1 MTKIRNTKTR
11 RLLTA
16 GGIIAAGAL
25 ALTGCSAAGAGETLK
40 NGDEKALN
48 IAVFNGWDEG
58 IAASELWKAV
68 LDDEGYD
75 VKLTYADVVPVYT
88 GISEGDYDLLL
99 DSWLPTTHKDQFE
112 RFGDKL
118 VDLGSWYDNAKLT
131 IAVNEDAPIKTIDEL
146 VENADKFGNRIVGI
160 EAGAGLTKQVQ
171 NNVFPDYKIGDKL
184 KLVTSSTPAM
194 LGELKAATA
203 KGEDIAVTLWQP
215 HWAYDAFP
223 IRDLEDPKNSLGTA
237 ESVHSVG
244 STSFEKKFP
253 EVAKRIKNFTMDDE
267 TLASLENALFNS
279 GDGKPQDLVRK
290 WMADNKEYVD
300 SLKS

>member
-16 GGIIAAGAL
+16 GGIIAAGVL
-25 ALTGCSAAGAGETLK
+25 ALTGCSSSGPAATLD

-146 VENADKFGNRIVGI
+146 VENADKFGDRIVGI

-203 KGEDIAVTLWQP
+203 KGENIAVTLWQP

-253 EVAKRIKNFTMDDE
+253 DVAKRIKNFTMDDE

>member
-11 RLLTA
+11 RLLTV